1 MRSASCPPTASSS
14 ASCTAPTPAPTR
26 GASRAGGPATSP
38 RGANWSATP
47 GREAEARMASAYQSI
62 EGWFDFDD
70 IYELALR
77 RCSARKPARFVEV
90 GAYKSRSSCYM
101 AERLAETG
109 LDVRF
114 DIVDTFA
121 GDDE

>member
-1 MRSASCPPTASSS
+1 
-14 ASCTAPTPAPTR
+14 
-26 GASRAGGPATSP
+26 
-38 RGANWSATP
+38 
-47 GREAEARMASAYQSI
+47 MASVYQSI

-70 IYELALR
+70 IYDLALR

-90 GAYKSRSSCYM
+90 GAFKGRSTCYM

-114 DIVDTFA
+114 DVVGQRPTGPPA
-121 GDDE
+121 SRSANCVRWAKSRRR